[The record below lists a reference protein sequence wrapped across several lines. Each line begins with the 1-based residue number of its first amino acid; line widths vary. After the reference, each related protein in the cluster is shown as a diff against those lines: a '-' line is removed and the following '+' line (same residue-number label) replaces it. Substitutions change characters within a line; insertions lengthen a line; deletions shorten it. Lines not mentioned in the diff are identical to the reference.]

1 MARETCLP
9 DIQDAQL
16 TQVKN
21 MARVQPPP
29 AEETAADVKETGSDV
44 WTNKE
49 KTERVGYMSKDVGTI
64 AFWTGSVTNL
74 IFRNTKTFTH
84 Y

>member
-1 MARETCLP
+1 MDISQRDVYHRRRDMARETCLP

-44 WTNKE
+44 
-49 KTERVGYMSKDVGTI
+49 
-64 AFWTGSVTNL
+64 
-74 IFRNTKTFTH
+74 
-84 Y
+84 